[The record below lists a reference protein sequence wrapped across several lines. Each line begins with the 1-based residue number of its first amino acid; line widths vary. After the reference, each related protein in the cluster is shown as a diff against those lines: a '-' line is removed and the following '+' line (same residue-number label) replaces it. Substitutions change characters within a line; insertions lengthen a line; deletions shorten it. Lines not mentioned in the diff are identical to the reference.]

1 MNKSLLFNIAV
12 IVCCMLNLK
21 AQNIHCNT
29 KEAMDSLYLIY
40 PDAKT
45 ATEKFNLYTK
55 NYIDSLQQRNE
66 TVLPTYTIP
75 VVFHVYGTNQAGATV
90 DYNTIENSLNQV
102 NEEFA
107 GLNADFNTVDP
118 NFQSIRGTMDI
129 EFKLA
134 KIDPNG
140 NCTTGVVFHPEAS
153 GHGNYSSPVV
163 ANDSWDNYKYMNVYI
178 TADLYGDG
186 STTNSG
192 VAWYPDTVMSDAG
205 IARVVYNG
213 QYLTGNTSQEFAS
226 VLTHEFGHWLNLI
239 HTHEGGC
246 SGTDEV
252 TDTPQEN
259 VGGDCSET
267 NDCSALIN
275 YENYMGYNGASGCYK
290 MFTQGQINRM
300 LAAMNHPARQP
311 LWQPGNISATGVNN
325 TGGSAV
331 TNISEVLEDIAN
343 NGTISDSPTITL
355 DNATFALTGNL
366 TEGVH
371 YNSTS
376 PNGLGVSI
384 NVINSTQATVTI
396 TGNATNHAEADSS
409 LLSIE
414 LLGPAINGGIGNL
427 PCNSIGWDIL
437 FSDPYQIIYVD
448 NPDLTVNAGNVWE
461 PFTDSFIPS
470 LGGGTNY
477 GGLFYNTGHPSG
489 SPALQF
495 ETYTEAMVCNGS
507 TLNITKLPENTLIST
522 ASNWVSGQAYPNLHD
537 IRSVNYTTWDGE
549 TLFAGFRF
557 TKNGRQYHGW
567 FRFQV
572 AANGASYTLLD
583 YAYSTEPYG
592 DIYTGQQVLS
602 TQDPVNQSLDV
613 SVYPNPFTNSMT
625 ISSTAFNR
633 ETVTVT
639 IYNMLGQ
646 QVYTKLFKDVNQSIE
661 ITNLTLQ
668 SGMYF
673 IKASTA
679 SRQAI
684 TKRVVKK

>member
-1 MNKSLLFNIAV
+1 MNRSLLLSITI
-12 IVCCMLNLK
+12 IVCAIFNLN
-21 AQNIHCNT
+21 AQDINCNT
-29 KEAMDSLYLIY
+29 KEAMESLFEIH
-40 PDAKT
+40 PEAKT
-45 ATEKFNLYTK
+45 NYENFNQYTK
-55 NYIDSLQQRNE
+55 SFIDSLQQRSE
-66 TVLPTYTIP
+66 SALPTYIIP
-75 VVFHVYGTNQAGATV
+75 VVFHVYGTNQNGAIV
-90 DYNTIENSLNQV
+90 DYNTIVNSLNQV

-107 GLNADFNTVDP
+107 GLNPDFNTVDP
-118 NFQSIRGTMDI
+118 NFQSLRATMDI

-140 NCTTGVVFHPEAS
+140 NCTDGVIFHPEAS
-153 GHGNYSSPVV
+153 GHGNYGSPVV

-192 VAWYPDTVMSDAG
+192 VAWYPDTTMSDAG

-267 NDCSALIN
+267 SDCGALIN
-275 YENYMGYNGASGCYK
+275 YENYMGYNGAAGCYK
-290 MFTQGQINRM
+290 MFTQGQVNRM

-311 LWQPGNISATGVNN
+311 LWQPANISATGVNN
-325 TGGSAV
+325 TGGSALTNV
-331 TNISEVLEDIAN
+331 TELLEDIAN
-343 NGTISDSPTITL
+343 NGTVSDSPSITL
-355 DNATFALTGNL
+355 NNANFALTGTL

-371 YNSTS
+371 FNSTS
-376 PNGLGVSI
+376 PAGMGVTV
-384 NVINSTQATVTI
+384 NVLNSTQATVTV
-396 TGNATNHAEADSS
+396 TSNATNHNEANSS
-409 LLSIE
+409 TLSVE
-414 LLGPAINGGIGNL
+414 LLGPAISGGISNL
-427 PCNSIGWDIL
+427 PCNIIGWDIL

-507 TLNITKLPENTLIST
+507 SLNISKLPENTLIST

-537 IRSVNYTTWDGE
+537 IRSINYTTWDGE

-557 TKNGRQYHGW
+557 TKNGRQFHGW

-602 TQDPVNQSLDV
+602 TQDNANQSLNVTV
-613 SVYPNPFTNSMT
+613 SPNPFTDSIT
-625 ISSTAFNR
+625 INSTAFNN
-633 ETVTVT
+633 EEIT
-639 IYNMLGQ
+639 ISVFNTLGQ
-646 QVYTKLFKDVNQSIE
+646 QVISKSFENVNQSIE
-661 ITNLTLQ
+661 ITNLKLK

-673 IKASTA
+673 IKIGTA
-679 SRQAI
+679 SKQAI
-684 TKRVVKK
+684 IKRVVKK